1 MSVTRPLPIP
11 DRAESVFT
19 YAAPTLVYGS
29 GAINDVPHA
38 LRGHD
43 RVLIIT
49 DAGVAATG
57 APERVAESLRVAGHE
72 VHVFADSHVEPTDAS
87 LRQAINAARDRGPWD
102 AFVAVGGG
110 SSIDTAKAVN
120 LLTTNPGALLD
131 YVNAPI
137 GGGQAPTQPLKPL
150 VAVPTTTGTGS
161 ESTTICVLDVLDRHV
176 KTGISHARLRPTL
189 AVVDPDLTTSQPPW
203 SLPAQGWTSCATRW
217 RVTPPGRTHRSR
229 PRAPSNGF
237 PTAARIRS
245 QTCGRNEP
253 FHSWPSH
260 FVAAVR
266 NGDDARAGRTWR
278 WRRPWRVWG
287 SATPGHIPHA
297 NAYPIAG
304 RVREY
309 RPSGYPH
316 EEPLIPHGM
325 AVALTAPAAFHDL
338 RGLPERHMRAARLL
352 GGSGDGPDLLPTVLR
367 RIMDD
372 VGIPAGLHE
381 VGYTEADIPNLVE
394 GSMAQQRL
402 LALAPG
408 RGGLR

>member
-1 MSVTRPLPIP
+1 MSSPVGGKPVGPQPDVASLRGRLRRWATSTLMSVTRPLPIP

-87 LRQAINAARDRGPWD
+87 LQQAINAARDRGPWD

-260 FVAAVR
+260 SLPRSGTVMTR
-266 NGDDARAGRTWR
+266 GPGRTWR

-287 SATPGHIPHA
+287 SATPGYTSRTPTPTRSPA
-297 NAYPIAG
+297 VCASTVR
-304 RVREY
+304 RVIRT
-309 RPSGYPH
+309 RNRSFR
-316 EEPLIPHGM
+316 
-325 AVALTAPAAFHDL
+325 TAWLL
-338 RGLPERHMRAARLL
+338 R
-352 GGSGDGPDLLPTVLR
+352 
-367 RIMDD
+367 
-372 VGIPAGLHE
+372 
-381 VGYTEADIPNLVE
+381 
-394 GSMAQQRL
+394 
-402 LALAPG
+402 
-408 RGGLR
+408 